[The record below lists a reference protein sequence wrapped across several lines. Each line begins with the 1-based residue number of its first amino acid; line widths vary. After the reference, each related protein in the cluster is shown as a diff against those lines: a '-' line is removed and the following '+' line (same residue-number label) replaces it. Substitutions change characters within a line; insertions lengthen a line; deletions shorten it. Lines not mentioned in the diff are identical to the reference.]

1 MTTVGDFISFTIAI
15 LLLMSGKLFTL
26 NYYILRKYSIPE
38 PVIGGFLCTAAVSFI
53 YFVFGH
59 KISFDLEVK
68 SFLLLLFFAGIGL
81 KADVRTLLRG
91 GKPLLVLLALATI
104 FMIGQNLMGM
114 GIAAMFGLDARAGL
128 MVGSISL
135 TGGLGTTLAW
145 APIFASDLGIP
156 NAAEL
161 GIAANMVGLIA
172 ACVIGGPVAAYLMR
186 RHAVSPS
193 GIAELDIGASHEGQG
208 SSLDYFCVLWA
219 IFILNVT
226 VLIGTGLDALV
237 HETGV
242 TLPTFV
248 SCLIAGIAVRNL
260 TPLAAGQT
268 VMRYWPGTR
277 QGLSL
282 VSDMSLGLF
291 LTMALMNL
299 QLWELAGIFGFI
311 ATALLI
317 QILLSLA
324 YVLYIVFPM
333 MGRDYEATVIAAG
346 FGGITL
352 GSTATA
358 IANMTAVTQ
367 QYGAAHRAFIVVPL
381 VCGFFIDLVNALV
394 IAAFVG

>member
-1 MTTVGDFISFTIAI
+1 M
-15 LLLMSGKLFTL
+15 LLMFGKIFTL
-26 NYYILRKYSIPE
+26 NYYTLRKYSIPE
-38 PVIGGFLCTAAVSFI
+38 PVIGGILCSVVVSI
-53 YFVFGH
+53 VYFVFGH
-59 KISFDLEVK
+59 KLSFDLDVRD
-68 SFLLLLFFAGIGL
+68 FLLLLFFAGIGL
-81 KADVRTLLRG
+81 KADVRTLRRG
-91 GKPLLVLLALATI
+91 GKPLLVLLGLATV
-104 FMIGQNLMGM
+104 FMIGQNVAGMGM
-114 GIAAMFGLDARAGL
+114 AALFGLDARAGL
-128 MVGSISL
+128 MAGSISL
-135 TGGLGTTLAW
+135 TGGLGTTMAW
-145 APIFASDLGIP
+145 APIFDEDLGIA

-161 GIAANMVGLIA
+161 GIAANTVGLIA
-172 ACVIGGPVAAYLMR
+172 ACVIGGPIAAWLMR
-186 RHAVSPS
+186 RHAVVPS
-193 GIAELDIGASHEGQG
+193 GIADLDIGASHEGQ
-208 SSLDYFCVLWA
+208 STNLDYFCVLWA
-219 IFILNVT
+219 VFILNVT

-237 HETGV
+237 DETGL

-260 TPLAAGQT
+260 TPLAAGKT

-282 VSDMSLGLF
+282 VSDISLGLF

-311 ATALLI
+311 VTTLAV
-317 QILLSLA
+317 QILLSIA
-324 YVLYIVFPM
+324 YVIYVVFPV
-333 MGRDYEATVIAAG
+333 MGRDYEAAVIAAG

-358 IANMTAVTQ
+358 IANMTAVAQ

>member
-1 MTTVGDFISFTIAI
+1 MTIVGDFISFTIAI

-26 NYYILRKYSIPE
+26 KYYFLRKYSIPE
-38 PVIGGFLCTAAVSFI
+38 PVIGGLLCSAIVSLAYFL
-53 YFVFGH
+53 FGH
-59 KISFDLEVK
+59 QISFELEVRD
-68 SFLLLLFFAGIGL
+68 FLLLLFFAGIGL
-81 KADVRTLLRG
+81 KSDVRTLRRG
-91 GKPLLVLLALATI
+91 GKPLLVLLALATV
-104 FMIGQNLMGM
+104 FMIGQNFVGMGM
-114 GIAAMFGLDARAGL
+114 ATLFGLDAKAGL

-145 APIFASDLGIP
+145 APIFAEDLGIS

-161 GIAANMVGLIA
+161 GIASNTVGLIA
-172 ACVIGGPVAAYLMR
+172 ACVIGGPVAAWLMR
-186 RHAVSPS
+186 RHGVTPS
-193 GIAELDIGASHEGQG
+193 GIADLDIGASHEGQG
-208 SSLDYFCVLWA
+208 AHLDYFCVLWA
-219 IFILNVT
+219 VFILNIT
-226 VLIGTGLDALV
+226 VLIGTGLDVLV
-237 HETGV
+237 DESGL

-248 SCLIAGIAVRNL
+248 SCLVAGIAVRNL
-260 TPLAAGQT
+260 TPLAAGKT

-311 ATALLI
+311 ISTLAV
-317 QILLSLA
+317 QVLLSLA
-324 YVLYIVFPM
+324 YILYIVFPV

-358 IANMTAVTQ
+358 IANMTAVAQ
-367 QYGAAHRAFIVVPL
+367 QYGAAHRAFIIVPL